1 MKRGMRAQMVSICRK
16 AGSVIT
22 CLCIMS
28 FLLCGCGQETEEDR
42 LVVVEQEEQ
51 EPIYSFATVTVGDV
65 QKTTRVTCT
74 YRQIQGQSVSFSLSG
89 KVVEKVYV
97 KEGDVV
103 KRGELLAELSGG
115 NLEDEI
121 ERLEYE
127 VARNELLLSYLDVDQ
142 DYEIS
147 AVWLNYLYRSG
158 RSDYDEE
165 SRDQSVK
172 SIQQNYQ
179 YMREDYEDALEMD
192 RLLLEKYQKE
202 ARQSRV
208 YAQMDGIVYEIQ
220 EDLEGSTSMKGET
233 VMTIVDNS
241 QCVFETEVPEY
252 AKLFQEGQKIQMSIA
267 YGTGVGQYI
276 LIPWHMEEWGEKQLF
291 SVLEGPENE
300 GIEVGTLGTMQ
311 LVLEKR
317 EQVLTVPALA
327 VSEADGRAFVYVQGE
342 GNMREVK
349 WVETGLY
356 GDSVVEITA
365 GLAEGD
371 RVILK

>member
-1 MKRGMRAQMVSICRK
+1 MRRGIIKRWIGICLLS
-16 AGSVIT
+16 A
-22 CLCIMS
+22 
-28 FLLCGCGQETEEDR
+28 LLCGCGQEEDTDR

-51 EPIYSFATVTVGDV
+51 EPLYSFAAVTVGDV

-74 YRQIQGQSVSFSLSG
+74 YRQMKDQPVSFSQSG
-89 KVVEKVYV
+89 RVVEKVYV
-97 KEGDVV
+97 KEGDTV
-103 KRGELLAELSGG
+103 KKGELLAELSGG

-121 ERLEYE
+121 ARLEYA
-127 VARNELLLSYLDVDQ
+127 VARNELLLSYLDTDM

-158 RSDYDEE
+158 QSQYDAEN
-165 SRDQSVK
+165 RDRSVK
-172 SIQQNYQ
+172 SIQQSYR
-179 YMREDYEDALEMD
+179 YMREDYEDTLEMD
-192 RLLLEKYQKE
+192 RKQLEEYRKE
-202 ARQSRV
+202 VRQSRV
-208 YAQMDGIVYEIQ
+208 YAQMDGMVYQMQ
-220 EDLEGSTSMKGET
+220 EHLEGSTSKEGEV

-252 AKLFQEGQKIQMSIA
+252 AELFREGQEIEMNVA
-267 YGTGVGQYI
+267 YGTGVGKYV
-276 LIPWHMEEWGEKQLF
+276 LTPWHMEEWGETQFF
-291 SVLEGPENE
+291 SVLEGPEGD
-300 GIEVGTLGTMQ
+300 GIGVGTMGTMI

-327 VSEADGRAFVYVQGE
+327 VSEADGGAFVYVQGAE
-342 GNMREVK
+342 NTREVK

-371 RVILK
+371 MVILK